1 MHKNCADIVAEL
13 LFAYVNKDE
22 DIPHT
27 FEIHAVEDAVKFLKE
42 NYQGEKYTHEWFQ
55 KRLIELKEKYLI

>member
-1 MHKNCADIVAEL
+1 MHRNCADVIAEL

-27 FEIHAVEDAVKFLKE
+27 FEIHAVEEAVMFLKE
-42 NYQGEKYTHEWFQ
+42 HYQGEKYTQEWFQ
-55 KRLIELKEKYLI
+55 KRLMELKESYL